1 MTTVGFIGLGAMGLP
16 MAKNLAAHGFTVRGF
31 DMRTTAVDALAQAGG
46 VPTASAAEAARG
58 ANVLVLMVV
67 NAAQA
72 EAALFDGGALDALP
86 RDGIVILMATCPPRL
101 GRSHRGACAGDRPAF
116 RRCPRFRRDRRCRG
130 RHADHHGGGARGNV
144 RGGET
149 GP

>member
-46 VPTASAAEAARG
+46 VPTSSAAEVANG

-72 EAALFDGGALDALP
+72 EAALFGGGALDALP
-86 RDGIVILMATCPPRL
+86 PNGIVILMEI
-101 GRSHRGACAGDRPAF
+101 GRAH
-116 RRCPRFRRDRRCRG
+116 
-130 RHADHHGGGARGNV
+130 V
-144 RGGET
+144 
-149 GP
+149 